1 MLATAILAQ
10 QLEHYHQLCFLQSAP
25 LATQLEE
32 VLVWQKQRMKRI
44 HQPLFTLPHYQK
56 ISIFLL
62 DHLYSHAEIIGL
74 VNQLDKALKEHVKLD
89 RFLSTSILDAAILSF
104 ELAYLTLKLDQ
115 EIARYLLDQQLK
127 TNTDNI
133 HRAIIELNQYDSRQ
147 QQLNLLAKLSTALYK
162 YSHSLLIQTAF
173 KFAKTT
179 AYRRQFNF
187 LYDYLTIAF
196 TAVRAT
202 PQTKNFFKAF
212 IQQETVYLD
221 QVTATNASLNLAM
234 RSSFS

>member
-10 QLEHYHQLCFLQSAP
+10 QLEHYHQLCFLQSVP

-44 HQPLFTLPHYQK
+44 HQPLFTQPHYQK

-62 DHLYSHAEIIGL
+62 EHLYSHAKIIGL
-74 VNQLDKALKEHVKLD
+74 VSQLDKALKEKIKLD
-89 RFLSTSILDAAILSF
+89 RFLSKSILDAAILSF

-115 EIARYLLDQQLK
+115 EIACYLLDQQLK

-133 HRAIIELNQYDSRQ
+133 HRAIIELNQRDSRQ
-147 QQLNLLAKLSTALYK
+147 QQLDLLAKLSTALYQ

-179 AYRRQFNF
+179 LYRRQFNF
-187 LYDYLTIAF
+187 LYDYLNIAF
-196 TAVRAT
+196 NAIRAT
-202 PQTKNFFKAF
+202 PQTKNFFTAF
-212 IQQETVYLD
+212 IQQETAYLD
-221 QVTATNASLNLAM
+221 QLTTAHVPINPAM
-234 RSSFS
+234 NSSFS